1 MEGVVHVCSPSPRV
15 HTRPV
20 ATAYH
25 TSGDGGKNGCASVH
39 EPVDKQQVWLL
50 HCDAPARAVQ
60 PQSGTLEFPLAPAW
74 AGLRG
79 PRLSAGC
86 TWPTVGRL
94 PTPHGE
100 AASPEPACL
109 EPRPRRVRSHGGAK
123 KASLQSGGQHARTHA
138 RPGRVARRRAVGR
151 QKEKEKGGAEGE
163 RAEGEPQ
170 GPHCR
175 RKREQAP
182 AARAKA
188 EAVAAL
194 APQ

>member
-123 KASLQSGGQHARTHA
+123 KASLQSGGQQRAHTHDPGGWREGARGGREKKKA
-138 RPGRVARRRAVGR
+138 RGPRGV
-151 QKEKEKGGAEGE
+151 K
-163 RAEGEPQ
+163 AEGEPQ
-170 GPHCR
+170 GPHYR

-182 AARAKA
+182 AARAKT
-188 EAVAAL
+188 EAAAAL